1 MQFWLRTYCL
11 ALIGIRSTGSFQQFH
26 FRGLQLLPLMIQVLK
41 TQILSQF
48 NVRLKSDVCLL
59 FQGEMVKPS
68 ALGRR
73 YLFIYF
79 GGVDGVLFFIFYF
92 FIIIYNELCF
102 WICHSGLAEAGV
114 IPSKLSNKNSSDN
127 NSDNQGHIYF
137 FPERYDMCS
146 TFSNSL

>member
-1 MQFWLRTYCL
+1 M
-11 ALIGIRSTGSFQQFH
+11 
-26 FRGLQLLPLMIQVLK
+26 LK

-59 FQGEMVKPS
+59 FQGDMVKPS

-79 GGVDGVLFFIFYF
+79 GGVDGFLFLFFYL
-92 FIIIYNELCF
+92 IIYNELCS

-146 TFSNSL
+146 TFSNNFKIPISLNKKYLVQQVSLSTRFDSLESPVRV

>member
-1 MQFWLRTYCL
+1 M
-11 ALIGIRSTGSFQQFH
+11 
-26 FRGLQLLPLMIQVLK
+26 LK

-48 NVRLKSDVCLL
+48 NVRLKSDVACYFKGKWLNL
-59 FQGEMVKPS
+59 VPWGEDI
-68 ALGRR
+68 
-73 YLFIYF
+73 YLFWGSGWGF
-79 GGVDGVLFFIFYF
+79 FFIFYF
-92 FIIIYNELCF
+92 FIIIHNELCF

-146 TFSNSL
+146 TFSNNL